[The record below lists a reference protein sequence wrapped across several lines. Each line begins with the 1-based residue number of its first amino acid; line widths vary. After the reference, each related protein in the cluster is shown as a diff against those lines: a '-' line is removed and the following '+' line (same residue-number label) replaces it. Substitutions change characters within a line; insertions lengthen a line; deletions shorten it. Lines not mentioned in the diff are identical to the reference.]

1 MKHQIAH
8 DLDEKTAKEVAVRA
22 FESYQKRFAS
32 YQPTM
37 QWTNDKNA
45 RIEFN
50 VKGLKLSGIIGI
62 APKAIEL
69 ELEVPFVFRLFKN
82 KALDVIEREVQ
93 NWIGKAK
100 RGELT
105 ASST

>member
-1 MKHQIAH
+1 
-8 DLDEKTAKEVAVRA
+8 
-22 FESYQKRFAS
+22 
-32 YQPTM
+32 
-37 QWTNDKNA
+37 
-45 RIEFN
+45 
-50 VKGLKLSGIIGI
+50 
-62 APKAIEL
+62 
-69 ELEVPFVFRLFKN
+69 VFRLFKN